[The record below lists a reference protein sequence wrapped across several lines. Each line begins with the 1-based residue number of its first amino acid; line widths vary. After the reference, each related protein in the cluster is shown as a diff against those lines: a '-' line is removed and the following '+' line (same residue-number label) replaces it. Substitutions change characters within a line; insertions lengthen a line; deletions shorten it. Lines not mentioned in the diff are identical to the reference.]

1 MPKDVGPAV
10 GAQAPAESG
19 SLGRLFSR
27 RITILA
33 GHFGSGKTEI
43 TLNGALELAARGEA
57 VTLVD
62 LDVVKPYFRS
72 RSAREFLRQGG
83 VDLVAPQGEFF
94 SSDLPIILPQI
105 RSAVG
110 DPSRKVLLDAGGDDT
125 GARVVGSLTDV
136 IREGEETDFLLVL
149 NFRRPFTPDVPS
161 ATAMV
166 REIEATARLRVTG
179 LISNTHLMHETTPE
193 VALEGYRLARET
205 ARGLGVRLAA
215 VTVEEPLLAPVR
227 DGVGAECPVA
237 PLRRIV
243 RPPFE
248 GSRQQRTVG
257 PLFAVG

>member
-1 MPKDVGPAV
+1 MPQDVGPAE
-10 GAQAPAESG
+10 GAHAPAESE
-19 SLGRLFSR
+19 SLGRLFTR

-43 TLNGALELAARGEA
+43 TLNGALELAALGET

-105 RSAVG
+105 RSAVM

-125 GARVVGSLTDV
+125 GARVIGSLADV

-149 NFRRPFTPDVPS
+149 NFRRPFTPDVAS
-161 ATAMV
+161 AAAMI
-166 REIEATARLRVTG
+166 REIEATARLKVTG
-179 LISNTHLMHETTPE
+179 LVSNTHLLHLTT
-193 VALEGYRLARET
+193 ALIAVEGYELAAET
-205 ARGLGVRLAA
+205 ARRVGARLAA
-215 VTVEEPLLAPVR
+215 VTVEEPLAAQVR
-227 DGVGAECPVA
+227 ARIPGCPVV

-248 GSRQQRTVG
+248 GPRQQRTVG
-257 PLFAVG
+257 PLFVVG